1 MSSSAPKT
9 SSGSGSPTREPRAS
23 HKARDEIDWRV
34 FLPSVLVIAGLII
47 PIILFPES
55 GEAAVNAAFA
65 FATGNFGWLYLLAG
79 FSVVVFLIGLAFSRY
94 GNVRLGGPQD
104 TPEFSYFSWVA
115 MIFAGGIGIAIV
127 NWAWVEPIYYF
138 TGPPFDVKA
147 GSDAAAE
154 WALAYGQF
162 HWGLT
167 PWAFYCLPAIP
178 IAYSMYVRNRPGVR
192 LSVASSGVLGKRAD
206 GWWGVLLDAVVVFGI
221 VGGVGTSLGLA
232 VPLVSR
238 LLGDLLGIEPSF
250 ALNLGVLLIWTAIF
264 SASVWFGLAKGIKIL
279 SDINVILAIALLAFT
294 FIAGPSLFM
303 VEGWVNSLGTMLSS
317 FVTMS
322 LWTDPVG
329 DSTFW
334 KDWTVFYWAWWIA
347 YAPMVGL
354 FVARIS
360 RGRTIRELIIAELV
374 FGSLGTWVFFA
385 VWGGYALDLQISG
398 ALDIKALLD
407 SGGIPLAVEG
417 ILQTLPYAKL
427 VTVAFILL
435 CFIFLATT
443 LDSSAYVLASVTSR
457 KLSGYQEPKRS
468 FRLIWAFL
476 IAAVGVALIQ
486 LGGLQTV
493 QTSTIVVALPMIPV
507 MLILALSMLRWLKND
522 FPKEE
527 LNPVLVIDDMPAF
540 QRKPKKTNRQA

>member
-1 MSSSAPKT
+1 MQEAVP
-9 SSGSGSPTREPRAS
+9 PAS
-23 HKARDEIDWRV
+23 DGDHLDPRV
-34 FLPSVLVIAGLII
+34 FIPAVLVILAFIG
-47 PIILFPES
+47 PVILFPEAS
-55 GEAAVNAAFA
+55 TALINAAFS
-65 FATGNFGWLYLLAG
+65 FATGKFGWLYLVAG
-79 FSVVVFLIGLAFSRY
+79 LSVVGFLIWLAFSRY
-94 GNVRLGGPQD
+94 GNVRLGGAED
-104 TPEFSYFSWVA
+104 TPDFSYFSWVA
-115 MIFAGGIGIAIV
+115 MIFTCGMGIAIV
-127 NWAWVEPIYYF
+127 NWAWVEPIYYY
-138 TGPPFDVKA
+138 TSPAYHVAAK
-147 GSDAAAE
+147 SREAAE
-154 WALAYGQF
+154 WALAFGQF

-167 PWAFYCLPAIP
+167 PWAFYCLPGLP
-178 IAYSMYVRNRPGVR
+178 IAYSMYVKKRDGVR
-192 LSVASSGVLGKRAD
+192 LSVASRGVLGRHAD
-206 GWWGVLLDAVVVFGI
+206 GAWGVLLDSIVVFGI

-232 VPLVSR
+232 VPLVSQ
-238 LLGDLLGIEPSF
+238 LVSGILGMEANFGLEV
-250 ALNLGVLLIWTAIF
+250 AVLCIWTAMF

-279 SDINVILAIALLAFT
+279 SDVNVILAIFLLAFT
-294 FIAGPSLFM
+294 FIVGDSQFM
-303 VEGWVNSLGTMLSS
+303 VEGFVNSLGKTLGN
-317 FVTMS
+317 FIPMS
-322 LWTDPVG
+322 LWTDPAG